1 MTHTFKV
8 RLCSFAMAATALA
21 FYQSVTAS
29 RAALQNERS
38 QMVAKIEA
46 YNLSVNGTEKT
57 AENPIWA
64 DGTYQGEGQGFAGK
78 IELSV
83 TVEGSHIKNI
93 EVVGNVSDDAAY
105 FNQAKALLDE
115 IIAKQTSQVDI
126 VSGATFSSKGLMQAV
141 QDALGKA
148 VE

>member
-29 RAALQNERS
+29 RTALQNERN
-38 QMVAKIEA
+38 QTIAQIEA
-46 YNLSVNGTEKT
+46 YNLSVNGTEQDTENT
-57 AENPIWA
+57 AWA

-78 IELSV
+78 IELGV
-83 TVEGSHIKNI
+83 TVEGGQIKTI

-105 FNQAKALLDE
+105 FNQAKALLDD
-115 IIAKQTSQVDI
+115 IIAKQTPQVDT
-126 VSGATFSSKGLMQAV
+126 VSGATFSSKGLIQAV

>member
-38 QMVAKIEA
+38 QTIAKIEA
-46 YNLSVNGTEKT
+46 YNLSVNGTAQGTET
-57 AENPIWA
+57 PAWA

-83 TVEGSHIKNI
+83 TVEGGQITNI
-93 EVVGNVSDDAAY
+93 EVAGNVSDDAAY
-105 FNQAKALLDE
+105 FNQAKSLLDT
-115 IIAKQTSQVDI
+115 IIAKQTPQVDT
-126 VSGATFSSKGLMQAV
+126 VSGATFSSKGLIQAV

>member
-38 QMVAKIEA
+38 QTIAQIEA
-46 YNLSVNGTEKT
+46 YNLSVNGTEQDT
-57 AENPIWA
+57 ENTVWA

-83 TVEGSHIKNI
+83 TVEGGQIKTI

-105 FNQAKALLDE
+105 FNQAKALLDD
-115 IIAKQTSQVDI
+115 IIAKQTPQVDT
-126 VSGATFSSKGLMQAV
+126 VSGATFSSKGLIQAV

>member
-29 RAALQNERS
+29 RAALQNERN
-38 QMVAKIEA
+38 QTIAQIEA
-46 YNLSVNGTEKT
+46 YNLSVNGTEQDTENT
-57 AENPIWA
+57 AWA

-83 TVEGSHIKNI
+83 TVEGGQIKTI
-93 EVVGNVSDDAAY
+93 EIVGDVSDDAAY
-105 FNQAKALLDE
+105 FNQAKALLDD
-115 IIAKQTSQVDI
+115 IIAKQTPQVDT
-126 VSGATFSSKGLMQAV
+126 VSGATFSSKGLIQAV

>member
-29 RAALQNERS
+29 RAALQNERN
-38 QMVAKIEA
+38 QTIAQIEA
-46 YNLSVNGTEKT
+46 YNLSVTGTDQGI
-57 AENPIWA
+57 ENTVWA

-78 IELSV
+78 IELGV
-83 TVEGSHIKNI
+83 TVEGGQIKTI

-105 FNQAKALLDE
+105 FNQAKALLDD
-115 IIAKQTSQVDI
+115 IIAKQTPQVDT
-126 VSGATFSSKGLMQAV
+126 VSGATFSSKGLIQAV

>member
-29 RAALQNERS
+29 RAALQNERN
-38 QMVAKIEA
+38 QTIAQIEA
-46 YNLSVNGTEKT
+46 YNLSVNGTDQGTENT
-57 AENPIWA
+57 AWA

-78 IELSV
+78 IELGV
-83 TVEGSHIKNI
+83 TVEGGQIKTI

-105 FNQAKALLDE
+105 FNQAKSLLDD
-115 IIAKQTSQVDI
+115 IIAKQTPQVDT
-126 VSGATFSSKGLMQAV
+126 VSGATFSSKGLIQAV

>member
-29 RAALQNERS
+29 RAALQNERN
-38 QMVAKIEA
+38 QTIAQIEA
-46 YNLSVNGTEKT
+46 YNLSVTGTDQGTENT
-57 AENPIWA
+57 AWA

-83 TVEGSHIKNI
+83 TVEGGQIKTI

-105 FNQAKALLDE
+105 FNQAKALLDD
-115 IIAKQTSQVDI
+115 IIAKQTPQVDT
-126 VSGATFSSKGLMQAV
+126 VSGATFSSKGLIQAV

>member
-29 RAALQNERS
+29 RAALQNERN
-38 QMVAKIEA
+38 QTIAQIEA
-46 YNLSVNGTEKT
+46 YNLSVAGTDQGTENT
-57 AENPIWA
+57 AWA

-83 TVEGSHIKNI
+83 TVEGGQIKTI

-105 FNQAKALLDE
+105 FNQAKALLDD
-115 IIAKQTSQVDI
+115 IIAKQTPQVDTI
-126 VSGATFSSKGLMQAV
+126 SGATFSSKGLIQAV

>member
-29 RAALQNERS
+29 RAALQNERN
-38 QMVAKIEA
+38 QTIAQIEA
-46 YNLSVNGTEKT
+46 YNLSVNGTEQDTENT
-57 AENPIWA
+57 AWA

-78 IELSV
+78 IELGV
-83 TVEGSHIKNI
+83 TVEGGQIKTI

-105 FNQAKALLDE
+105 FNQAKALLDD
-115 IIAKQTSQVDI
+115 IIAKQTPQVDTI
-126 VSGATFSSKGLMQAV
+126 SGATFSSKGLIQAV

>member
-29 RAALQNERS
+29 REALQNERS
-38 QMVAKIEA
+38 QTIAQIEA
-46 YNLSVNGTEKT
+46 YNLSVNGTEQDTENT
-57 AENPIWA
+57 AWA

-83 TVEGSHIKNI
+83 TVAGGQIKNI

-105 FNQAKALLDE
+105 FNQAKSLLDD
-115 IIAKQTSQVDI
+115 IIAKQTPQVDT
-126 VSGATFSSKGLMQAV
+126 VSGATFSSKGLIQAV